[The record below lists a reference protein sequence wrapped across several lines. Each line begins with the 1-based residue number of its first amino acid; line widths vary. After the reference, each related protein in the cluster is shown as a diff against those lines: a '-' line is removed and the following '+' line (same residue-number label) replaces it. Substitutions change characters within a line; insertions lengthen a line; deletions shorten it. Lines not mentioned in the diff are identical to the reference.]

1 MIAISDANLI
11 LMKLPVIQRKESTE
25 AHVPTPWYG
34 YYRTRTHNHVT
45 WAVVAMDSCFTLL
58 GAHQLGIVS
67 TVSLAI
73 TDAAFL
79 LPRQMHKHLFKPSN
93 SPTMFQKKM

>member
-34 YYRTRTHNHVT
+34 YYRTCAHNHVT

-79 LPRQMHKHLFKPSN
+79 LPRQMH
-93 SPTMFQKKM
+93 